1 MRLRL
6 GLLTL
11 VLAFALAQMPVNA
24 QQPVA
29 AVVQITYAGVQLQRA
44 NTQNWL
50 PLPADAQ
57 APFGIGDILRTDK
70 TGRAFITF
78 ADASHTL
85 LLPGTEYQLKGF
97 DQTDKQQVN
106 ISLRLLKGRSI
117 QLITDPAKIA
127 SYQLDLQHMTLTQPT
142 QLFATQVQPDNSSDV
157 IVAQGSLNVGKADAT
172 VDLQAGSGLRA
183 MDTLGVVIPIT
194 APNGF
199 SFLSVTSK
207 TCRGIANATI
217 PGEESVAVRIGP
229 GEDYLNLGN
238 IPNGSQITIV
248 GKADTGKRY
257 LTPFL
262 SNFGWVIANGINV
275 ESCDTIPIVPAEA
288 QPINGVTN
296 PSPFEMDFLTPFF
309 GMPAQ
314 NVQFYIYQ

>member
-11 VLAFALAQMPVNA
+11 VLAFGLAQTPVSA

-29 AVVQITYAGVQLQRA
+29 AVVQITFAGVQLQRA
-44 NTQNWL
+44 NTQDWL
-50 PLPADAQ
+50 PLPVDAQ
-57 APFGIGDILRTDK
+57 APFGVGDILRTDK
-70 TGRAFITF
+70 TGRALITF
-78 ADASHTL
+78 VDATQTL
-85 LLPGTEYQLKGF
+85 LLPGTEYQLEGF

-106 ISLRLLKGRSI
+106 IALRLLKGRSV
-117 QLITDPAKIA
+117 QLITDETKIA
-127 SYQLDLQHMTLTQPT
+127 SYQLHLQHMTLTKPT
-142 QLFATQVQPDNSSDV
+142 QLFATQVQPDTASDV
-157 IVAQGSLNVGKADAT
+157 IVAQGNLIVSKADASI
-172 VDLQAGSGLRA
+172 DLQAGSGLRA
-183 MDTLGVVIPIT
+183 MDTLGEVIPIV
-194 APNGF
+194 APDGF

-207 TCRGIANATI
+207 TCRGVANATL
-217 PGEESVAVRIGP
+217 PGEKSVAVRIGP

-238 IPNGSQITIV
+238 IPNDTQIAIV
-248 GKADTGKRY
+248 GKTDSGKRY

-275 ESCDTIPIVPAEA
+275 DSCDTIPIVPAEA

-296 PSPFEMDFLTPFF
+296 PQPFEMNFLTPFF
-309 GMPAQ
+309 GMPVQ

>member
-6 GLLTL
+6 GLMSLM
-11 VLAFALAQMPVNA
+11 LAFAFAQTPVSA

-50 PLPADAQ
+50 PLPVDAQ

-70 TGRAFITF
+70 TGRALITF
-78 ADASHTL
+78 ADASQTL
-85 LLPGTEYQLKGF
+85 LLPGTEYQLEGF
-97 DQTDKQQVN
+97 DQTDKQLVN
-106 ISLRLLKGRSI
+106 ITLRLLKGRSV
-117 QLITDPAKIA
+117 QLITDTTKIV
-127 SYQLDLQHMTLTQPT
+127 SYRLDLQHMTIKQPT
-142 QLFATQVQPDNSSDV
+142 QLFATQVQPDSESDV
-157 IVAQGSLNVGKADAT
+157 IVAQGSLMVSKANAI

-183 MDTLGVVIPIT
+183 IDTLGEVISI
-194 APNGF
+194 APPQGF

-238 IPNGSQITIV
+238 IPNGSQVAIV
-248 GKADTGKRY
+248 GKAETGKRY

-262 SNFGWVIANGINV
+262 SSFGWVIANGINV

-288 QPINGVTN
+288 QPINSVTN
-296 PSPFEMDFLTPFF
+296 PAPFEMNFLTPFF
-309 GMPAQ
+309 GMPVQ

>member
-11 VLAFALAQMPVNA
+11 VLAFALAQTPVDA

-29 AVVQITYAGVQLQRA
+29 AVVQIIYEGVQLQRA
-44 NTQNWL
+44 NTQDWL
-50 PLPADAQ
+50 PLPVDAQ
-57 APFGIGDILRTDK
+57 APFGIGDVLRTDK

-78 ADASHTL
+78 ADASQTL
-85 LLPGTEYQLKGF
+85 LLPGTEYQLEGF

-106 ISLRLLKGRSI
+106 IALRLLKGRSI
-117 QLITDPAKIA
+117 QLITDVTKIE
-127 SYQLDLQHMTLTQPT
+127 SYQLHLEHMTLTEPT
-142 QLFATQVQPDNSSDV
+142 KLFATQVQADNNSDV
-157 IVAQGSLNVGKADAT
+157 IVAQGSLTVSKAEAKL
-172 VDLQAGSGLRA
+172 DLQAGSGLRA
-183 MDTLGVVIPIT
+183 IDTLGEIISLTP
-194 APNGF
+194 PQGF

-207 TCRGIANATI
+207 TCRGIANATL

-238 IPNGSQITIV
+238 IPNGTQVAIV

-262 SNFGWVIANGINV
+262 SNYGWVIANGINV

-296 PSPFEMDFLTPFF
+296 PQPFEMDFLTPFF
-309 GMPAQ
+309 GMPVQ

>member
-6 GLLTL
+6 GLVTLILT
-11 VLAFALAQMPVNA
+11 FALAQAPVNA

-29 AVVQITYAGVQLQRA
+29 AVVQIIYAGVELQRA
-44 NTQNWL
+44 NTQSWL
-50 PLPADAQ
+50 PLPVDAQ

-70 TGRAFITF
+70 TGRALITF
-78 ADASHTL
+78 ADASQTL
-85 LLPGTEYQLKGF
+85 LISGTEYQLEGF

-117 QLITDPAKIA
+117 QLITNTAKIA
-127 SYQLDLQHMTLTQPT
+127 SYQLHLQHMTLTKPT
-142 QLFATQVQPDNSSDV
+142 QLFATQVQLDSASDV
-157 IVAQGSLNVGKADAT
+157 IVAKGSLTASKSDAV

-183 MDTLGVVIPIT
+183 MDTLGEVRPIA
-194 APNGF
+194 APEGF
-199 SFLSVTSK
+199 SFLSITSK

-238 IPNGSQITIV
+238 IPNGTSVAIV
-248 GKADTGKRY
+248 GKADSGKRY
-257 LTPFL
+257 LTPYL
-262 SNFGWVIANGINV
+262 SNFGWIIANGINT
-275 ESCDTIPIVPAEA
+275 ESCDNIPIVPAET

-296 PSPFEMDFLTPFF
+296 PQPFEMDFLTPFF
-309 GMPAQ
+309 GMPSQ